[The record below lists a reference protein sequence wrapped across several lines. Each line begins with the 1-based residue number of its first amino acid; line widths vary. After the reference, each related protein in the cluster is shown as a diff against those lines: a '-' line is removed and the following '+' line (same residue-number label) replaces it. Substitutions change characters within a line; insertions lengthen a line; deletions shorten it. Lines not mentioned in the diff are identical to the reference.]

1 MATNKKLSDVKSK
14 TDLPEGAFTNKAETI
29 KKIILEHAGS
39 KDKAIKMINY
49 YINRAGDNLANKT
62 EVLKAKRLIENCVDF
77 SVLTDRLRKINFS
90 INISEIDYNELETTT
105 NNEIVY
111 CK

>member
-14 TDLPEGAFTNKAETI
+14 TDLPKGTFTNKAETI

-49 YINRAGDNLANKT
+49 YINRAGDNLTNKT

-105 NNEIVY
+105 NNEMVY